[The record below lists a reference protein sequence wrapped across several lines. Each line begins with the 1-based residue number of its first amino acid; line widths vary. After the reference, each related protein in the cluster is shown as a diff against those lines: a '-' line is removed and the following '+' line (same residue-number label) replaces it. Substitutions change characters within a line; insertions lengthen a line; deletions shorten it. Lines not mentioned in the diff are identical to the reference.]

1 MPFLCPHLQWFCKT
15 KQKRISFKLG
25 HSFELFTTLFRCIFS
40 VQALTSCFTLSRFL
54 SLWPRKYRSYNC
66 PRQFFIQCGGSERL
80 WISTGSGK
88 TNTGIKLV
96 YLFCKINRQL
106 EAEGKGKKTVL
117 YCGPSNKSVDLVAS
131 ECPCCPNCHGEKGLA
146 TTMSS
151 CVFSNSMMSSFSAQ
165 ATS

>member
-1 MPFLCPHLQWFCKT
+1 MSTSSVILQN
-15 KQKRISFKLG
+15 KRKKGSVLNLVIVLNYLLLSSG
-25 HSFELFTTLFRCIFS
+25 AFS
-40 VQALTSCFTLSRFL
+40 QYRHWRVVSRFL
-54 SLWPRKYRSYNC
+54 VSFPCGHESIAHTT

-131 ECPCCPNCHGEKGLA
+131 ECPCCPNCHVEKGLA